1 MTKVELK
8 MLLASYFRSVLGAAT
23 ALYASGVTDTGTLAY
38 ALVGALVPVI
48 LRAFNPNDP
57 AFGKL
62 PTAVA
67 VDAALKAAKVKK
79 DGE

>member
-8 MLLASYFRSVLGAAT
+8 MLLASYLRSVVGAAV
-23 ALYASGVTDTGTLAY
+23 ALYASGVTDTGTLVY
-38 ALVGALVPVI
+38 ALVGALIPLV
-48 LRAFNPNDP
+48 LRAFNPNDI

-67 VDAALKAAKVKK
+67 VDAALKAVKVKK
-79 DGE
+79 DS

>member
-8 MLLASYFRSVLGAAT
+8 MLLASYLRSVIGAAA
-23 ALYASGVTDTGTLAY
+23 ALYASGVTDTGTLSY
-38 ALVGALVPVI
+38 ALFGALVPVI
-48 LRAFNPNDP
+48 LRAFNPNDV

-67 VDAALKAAKVKK
+67 VDAALKAVKIKK
-79 DGE
+79 DS